1 MGARILRRRRNN
13 PGEQLPYGEWVP
25 AHAVRFN
32 DDGTVS
38 LMTDGGGVLSNRGR
52 RRNVAAGFY
61 DEDGYFH
68 PIRASYDYSRSRAG
82 EPPLKRKSKKKKRRA
97 KRR

>member
-1 MGARILRRRRNN
+1 MPN
-13 PGEQLPYGEWVP
+13 WVYL
-25 AHAVRFN
+25 A
-32 DDGTVS
+32 
-38 LMTDGGGVLSNRGR
+38 GGGLLAWAIFMPGGSEYRKKKSALASQYRGYTRAKKAAAQARQNPRR

-82 EPPLKRKSKKKKRRA
+82 EGRKR
-97 KRR
+97 